1 MKQFILCKNVTH
13 ANNLP
18 LSTVGEIAFVALVDG
33 VETLDKDGTKIK
45 DKGYIYL
52 LRDEKVGGQVVIP
65 IYKNKFSYS
74 KMTYQEAAAAYTSNF
89 TITEVT
95 PGLDYTVIVAKK
107 GVNFN
112 KRFKWTATVRAKSS
126 DTAITVAKA
135 LANLITANGDGSGV
149 TATNEDGKV
158 TITAKEKGVDY
169 KVTLADDI
177 FGLAVTETAAKVA
190 WVDAAYVK
198 DLAMKAAADAGIEYT
213 YDDFIYPDYPLN
225 PLAQPD
231 ASDTGFTIFTLK
243 FAEPRE
249 MKTMDTAINQIV
261 QIALPTERDAIASI
275 ETILKALSGVAA
287 D

>member
-1 MKQFILCKNVTH
+1 MKQFILGKNI
-13 ANNLP
+13 AYADALP
-18 LSTVGEIAFVALVDG
+18 LNTVGEIAFVALVNG
-33 VETLDKDGTKIK
+33 VETLDSNGTKIK

-74 KMTYQEAAAAYTSNF
+74 KMTYQAATAYTSNF
-89 TITEVT
+89 TIAEVT
-95 PGLDYTVIVAKK
+95 PGLDYTVIVTKK

-112 KRFKWTATVRAKSS
+112 ERFKWTATVRAKSS
-126 DTAITVAKA
+126 DTVITVAKA
-135 LANLITANGDGSGV
+135 LADLITANGDGSGV
-149 TATNEDGKV
+149 TATNNVGKV

-190 WVDAAYVK
+190 LADAAYVK

-213 YDDFIYPDYPLN
+213 YDDFIYPNYPLN

-231 ASDTGFTIFTLK
+231 AADTGFTIFTLK

-249 MKTMDTAINQIV
+249 MKTMDTAVNQIV
-261 QIALPTERDAIASI
+261 QIALPTRADAIASI
-275 ETILKALSGVAA
+275 ETILKALSGA

>member
-1 MKQFILCKNVTH
+1 MKQFILGKNV
-13 ANNLP
+13 AYADALP
-18 LSTVGEIAFVALVDG
+18 LNTVGEIAFVALVNG

-52 LRDEKVGGQVVIP
+52 LKDEKVGGQVVIP

-74 KMTYQEAAAAYTSNF
+74 KMTYQVATAYTSNF
-89 TITEVT
+89 TIAEVT

-112 KRFKWTATVRAKSS
+112 ERFKWTATVRAKSS
-126 DTAITVAKA
+126 DTPTTIAKA

-149 TATNEDGKV
+149 TATNSSGKV

-169 KVTLADDI
+169 KVTLADDL
-177 FGLAVTETAAKVA
+177 FGLTVTETAAKVA
-190 WVDAAYVK
+190 LADAAYVK

-213 YDDFIYPDYPLN
+213 YDDFIYPNYPLN

-231 ASDTGFTIFTLK
+231 AADTGFTIFTLK

-249 MKTMDTAINQIV
+249 MKTMDTAVNQIV
-261 QIALPTERDAIASI
+261 QIALPTGAGAIASI
-275 ETILKALSGVAA
+275 ETILKALSGVAT

>member
-1 MKQFILCKNVTH
+1 MKQFILGKNVTY
-13 ANNLP
+13 ADALP
-18 LSTVGEIAFVALVDG
+18 LNTVGEIAFVALVNG

-52 LRDEKVGGQVVIP
+52 LKDEKVGGQVVIP

-74 KMTYQEAAAAYTSNF
+74 KMTYQAATAYTSNF
-89 TITEVT
+89 TIAEVT

-112 KRFKWTATVRAKSS
+112 ERFKWTATVRAKSS
-126 DTAITVAKA
+126 DTPTTIAKA

-149 TATNEDGKV
+149 TATNSSGKV

-169 KVTLADDI
+169 KVTLADDL
-177 FGLAVTETAAKVA
+177 FGLTVIETAAKVA
-190 WVDAAYVK
+190 LADAAYVK

-213 YDDFIYPDYPLN
+213 YDDFIYPNYPLN
-225 PLAQPD
+225 PLAQPN
-231 ASDTGFTIFTLK
+231 AADTGFTIFTLK

-249 MKTMDTAINQIV
+249 MKTMDTAVNQIV
-261 QIALPTERDAIASI
+261 QIALPTGAGAIASI
-275 ETILKALSGVAA
+275 ETILKALSRIAT

>member
-1 MKQFILCKNVTH
+1 MKQFILGKNV
-13 ANNLP
+13 AYADALP
-18 LSTVGEIAFVALVDG
+18 LNTVGEIAFVALVNG
-33 VETLDKDGTKIK
+33 VETLDPDGTKIK

-74 KMTYQEAAAAYTSNF
+74 KMTYQAATAYTSNF

-112 KRFKWTATVRAKSS
+112 ERFKWTATVRAKSS
-126 DTAITVAKA
+126 DTVTTVAKA
-135 LANLITANGDGSGV
+135 LVDLITVNGDGSGV
-149 TATNEDGKV
+149 TATNNAGKV

-190 WVDAAYVK
+190 LADAAYVK

-213 YDDFIYPDYPLN
+213 YDDFIYPNYPLN

-261 QIALPTERDAIASI
+261 QIALPTKAGAIASI
-275 ETILKALSGVAA
+275 ETILKALSGVAT

>member
-1 MKQFILCKNVTH
+1 MKQFILGKNV
-13 ANNLP
+13 AYADALP
-18 LSTVGEIAFVALVDG
+18 LNAVGEIAFVALVNG

-74 KMTYQEAAAAYTSNF
+74 KMTYQAATAYTSNF
-89 TITEVT
+89 TIAEVT

-126 DTAITVAKA
+126 DTVTTVAKA
-135 LANLITANGDGSGV
+135 LADLITANGDGSGV
-149 TATNEDGKV
+149 TATNNAGKV

-190 WVDAAYVK
+190 LADAAYVK

-213 YDDFIYPDYPLN
+213 YDDFIYPNYPLN

-261 QIALPTERDAIASI
+261 QIALPTGAGAIASI

>member
-1 MKQFILCKNVTH
+1 MKQFILGKNVDY
-13 ANNLP
+13 ADALP
-18 LSTVGEIAFVALVDG
+18 LNVVGEIAFVALVDG
-33 VETLDKDGTKIK
+33 VETLDENGTKIK

-52 LRDEKVGGQVVIP
+52 LRDEKVREQVVIP

-74 KMTYQEAAAAYTSNF
+74 KMTYREAAAYTSNF

-112 KRFKWTATVRAKSS
+112 KRFKWTATVRVKSS
-126 DTAITVAKA
+126 DTVTTVAKA
-135 LANLITANGDGSGV
+135 LADLITANGDASGV
-149 TATNEDGKV
+149 TATNDAGKV

-177 FGLAVTETAAKVA
+177 FGLTVTETAAKVA
-190 WVDAAYVK
+190 LADAAYVK

-213 YDDFIYPDYPLN
+213 YDDFIYPNYPLN

-261 QIALPTERDAIASI
+261 QIALPAGAGAIASI

>member
-1 MKQFILCKNVTH
+1 MKQFILGKNV
-13 ANNLP
+13 AYADVLP
-18 LSTVGEIAFVALVDG
+18 LNTVGEIAFVALVDG
-33 VETLDKDGTKIK
+33 VETLDPDGTKIK

-74 KMTYQEAAAAYTSNF
+74 KMTYQAATAYTSNF
-89 TITEVT
+89 TITGVT

-112 KRFKWTATVRAKSS
+112 ERFKWTATVRAKSS
-126 DTAITVAKA
+126 DTVTTVAKA
-135 LANLITANGDGSGV
+135 LADLITANGDGSGV
-149 TATNEDGKV
+149 TATNNAGKV

-190 WVDAAYVK
+190 LADAAYIK

-213 YDDFIYPDYPLN
+213 YDDFIYPNYPLN

-231 ASDTGFTIFTLK
+231 ASDTEFTIFTLK

-261 QIALPTERDAIASI
+261 QIALPTGAGAIASI

>member
-1 MKQFILCKNVTH
+1 MKQFILGKNI
-13 ANNLP
+13 AYADALP
-18 LSTVGEIAFVALVDG
+18 LNTVGKIAFVALVNG
-33 VETLDKDGTKIK
+33 VETLDPDGTKIK

-74 KMTYQEAAAAYTSNF
+74 KMTYQAATAYTSNF
-89 TITEVT
+89 TIAEVT
-95 PGLDYTVIVAKK
+95 SGLDYTVIVAKK

-112 KRFKWTATVRAKSS
+112 ERFKWTATVRAKSS
-126 DTAITVAKA
+126 DTVTTVAKA
-135 LANLITANGDGSGV
+135 LADLITANGDGSGV
-149 TATNEDGKV
+149 TATNDAGKV

-169 KVTLADDI
+169 KITLADDI

-190 WVDAAYVK
+190 LADAAYVK

-213 YDDFIYPDYPLN
+213 YDDFIYPNYPLN

-261 QIALPTERDAIASI
+261 QIALPTGAGAIASI

>member
-1 MKQFILCKNVTH
+1 MKQFILGKNVTY
-13 ANNLP
+13 ADALP
-18 LSTVGEIAFVALVDG
+18 LNTIGEIAFVALVDG
-33 VETLDKDGTKIK
+33 VETLDSNGTKIK

-74 KMTYQEAAAAYTSNF
+74 KMTYQPATAYTSNF

-112 KRFKWTATVRAKSS
+112 ERFKWTATVRAKSS
-126 DTAITVAKA
+126 DTATTVAKA
-135 LANLITANGDGSGV
+135 LADLITANGDGSGV
-149 TATNEDGKV
+149 TATNTAGKV

-169 KVTLADDI
+169 KVTLADNL
-177 FGLAVTETAAKVA
+177 FGLTVTETAAKVA
-190 WVDAAYVK
+190 LADAAYVK

-213 YDDFIYPDYPLN
+213 YDDFIYPNYPLN

-231 ASDTGFTIFTLK
+231 VSDTGFTIFTLK

-261 QIALPTERDAIASI
+261 QIALPTKAGAIASI

-287 D
+287 G

>member
-1 MKQFILCKNVTH
+1 MKQFILGKNV
-13 ANNLP
+13 AYADALP
-18 LSTVGEIAFVALVDG
+18 LNTVGEIAFVALVNG
-33 VETLDKDGTKIK
+33 VETLDPDGTKIK

-74 KMTYQEAAAAYTSNF
+74 KMTYQAATAYTSNF
-89 TITEVT
+89 TIAEVT

-112 KRFKWTATVRAKSS
+112 ERFKWTATVRAKSS
-126 DTAITVAKA
+126 DTVTTVAKA
-135 LANLITANGDGSGV
+135 LADLITANGDGSGV
-149 TATNEDGKV
+149 TATNNAGKV
-158 TITAKEKGVDY
+158 TITAKEKDVDY

-190 WVDAAYVK
+190 LADAAYVK

-213 YDDFIYPDYPLN
+213 YDDFIYSNYPLN
-225 PLAQPD
+225 PLAQSD
-231 ASDTGFTIFTLK
+231 ASDKGFTIFTLK

-261 QIALPTERDAIASI
+261 QIALPTGAGAIASI

>member
-1 MKQFILCKNVTH
+1 MKQFILGKNV
-13 ANNLP
+13 AYADALP
-18 LSTVGEIAFVALVDG
+18 LNAVGEIAFVALVNG
-33 VETLDKDGTKIK
+33 VETLDTDGTKIK

-74 KMTYQEAAAAYTSNF
+74 KMTYQVATAYTSNF
-89 TITEVT
+89 TIAEVT

-112 KRFKWTATVRAKSS
+112 ERFKWTATVRAKSS
-126 DTAITVAKA
+126 DTPTTIAKA

-149 TATNEDGKV
+149 TATNSSGKV

-169 KVTLADDI
+169 KVTLADDL
-177 FGLAVTETAAKVA
+177 FGLTVTETAAKVA
-190 WVDAAYVK
+190 LADVAYVK
-198 DLAMKAAADAGIEYT
+198 DLAIKAAADAGIEYT
-213 YDDFIYPDYPLN
+213 YDDFIYPNYPLN

-231 ASDTGFTIFTLK
+231 AADTGFTIFTLK

-249 MKTMDTAINQIV
+249 MKTMDTAVNQIV
-261 QIALPTERDAIASI
+261 QIALPTGAGAIASI
-275 ETILKALSGVAA
+275 ETILKALSGVAT

>member
-1 MKQFILCKNVTH
+1 MRQFILGKNV
-13 ANNLP
+13 AYADALP
-18 LSTVGEIAFVALVDG
+18 LNTVGEIAFVALVDG
-33 VETLDKDGTKIK
+33 VETLDTDGTKIK

-52 LRDEKVGGQVVIP
+52 LRDEKVGGQVVVP

-74 KMTYQEAAAAYTSNF
+74 KMTYQAATAYTSNF
-89 TITEVT
+89 TIAEVT

-112 KRFKWTATVRAKSS
+112 ERFKWTATVRAKSS
-126 DTAITVAKA
+126 DTVATVAKA
-135 LANLITANGDGSGV
+135 LADLITANGDGSGV
-149 TATNEDGKV
+149 TATNTAGKV
-158 TITAKEKGVDY
+158 TITAKEKGIDY

-190 WVDAAYVK
+190 LADAAYVK

-231 ASDTGFTIFTLK
+231 AADTGFTIFTLK

-261 QIALPTERDAIASI
+261 QIALPTGAGAIASI

>member
-1 MKQFILCKNVTH
+1 MKQFILGKNV
-13 ANNLP
+13 AYADALP
-18 LSTVGEIAFVALVDG
+18 LNIVGEIAFVALVNG
-33 VETLDKDGTKIK
+33 VETLDPDGTKIK

-74 KMTYQEAAAAYTSNF
+74 KMIYQAATAYTSNF
-89 TITEVT
+89 TIAEVT

-112 KRFKWTATVRAKSS
+112 ERFKWTATVRAKSS
-126 DTAITVAKA
+126 DTATTVAKA
-135 LANLITANGDGSGV
+135 LADLITANGDGSGV
-149 TATNEDGKV
+149 TATNNAGKV
-158 TITAKEKGVDY
+158 TITAKEKGIDY

-190 WVDAAYVK
+190 LADAAYVK

-213 YDDFIYPDYPLN
+213 YDDFIYPNYPLN

-231 ASDTGFTIFTLK
+231 ANDTGFTIFTLK

-261 QIALPTERDAIASI
+261 QIALPTKAGAIASI
-275 ETILKALSGVAA
+275 ETILKALSGVA
-287 D
+287 DD

>member
-1 MKQFILCKNVTH
+1 MKQFILGKNV
-13 ANNLP
+13 AYADALP
-18 LSTVGEIAFVALVDG
+18 LNTVGEIAFVALVNG
-33 VETLDKDGTKIK
+33 VETLDPDGTKIK

-74 KMTYQEAAAAYTSNF
+74 KMTYQAATAYTSNF
-89 TITEVT
+89 TIAEVT

-112 KRFKWTATVRAKSS
+112 ERFKWTATVRAKSS
-126 DTAITVAKA
+126 DTATTVAKA
-135 LANLITANGDGSGV
+135 LVDLITANGDGSGV
-149 TATNEDGKV
+149 TATNDAGKV

-190 WVDAAYVK
+190 LADAAYVK

-213 YDDFIYPDYPLN
+213 YDDFIYPNYPLN

-231 ASDTGFTIFTLK
+231 AADTGFTIFTLK

-249 MKTMDTAINQIV
+249 MKTMDTAVNQIV
-261 QIALPTERDAIASI
+261 QIALPTGAGAIASI
-275 ETILKALSGVAA
+275 ETILKALSGVDA

>member
-1 MKQFILCKNVTH
+1 MKQFILGKNV
-13 ANNLP
+13 AYADALP
-18 LSTVGEIAFVALVDG
+18 LNTVGEIAFVALING
-33 VETLDKDGTKIK
+33 VETLDPDGTKIK

-74 KMTYQEAAAAYTSNF
+74 KMTYRAATAYTSNF
-89 TITEVT
+89 TIAEVT

-112 KRFKWTATVRAKSS
+112 ERFKWTVTVRAKSS
-126 DTAITVAKA
+126 DTATTVAKA
-135 LANLITANGDGSGV
+135 LADLITANGDGSGV
-149 TATNEDGKV
+149 TATNIAGKV

-169 KVTLADDI
+169 KVTLSDDI
-177 FGLAVTETAAKVA
+177 FSLAVTETAAKVA
-190 WVDAAYVK
+190 LADAAYVK

-213 YDDFIYPDYPLN
+213 YDDFIYPNYPLN
-225 PLAQPD
+225 PLVQPY
-231 ASDTGFTIFTLK
+231 AIDTGFTIFTLK

-261 QIALPTERDAIASI
+261 QIALPTGAVAIASI
-275 ETILKALSGVAA
+275 ETILKALSKVA
-287 D
+287 DD

>member
-1 MKQFILCKNVTH
+1 MKQFILGKNI
-13 ANNLP
+13 AYASALP
-18 LSTVGEIAFVALVDG
+18 LNTVGEIAFVALVNG
-33 VETLDKDGTKIK
+33 VETLDPNGTKIK

-74 KMTYQEAAAAYTSNF
+74 KMTYQAATAYTSNF
-89 TITEVT
+89 TIAEVT

-112 KRFKWTATVRAKSS
+112 ERFKWTATVRAKSS
-126 DTAITVAKA
+126 DTATTVAKA
-135 LANLITANGDGSGV
+135 LADLITANGDGSGV
-149 TATNEDGKV
+149 TATNDAGKV

-190 WVDAAYVK
+190 LADAAYVK

-213 YDDFIYPDYPLN
+213 YDDFIYPNYPLN

-231 ASDTGFTIFTLK
+231 AADTGFTIFTLK

-249 MKTMDTAINQIV
+249 MKTMDTAVNQIV
-261 QIALPTERDAIASI
+261 QIALPTGAGAIASI

>member
-1 MKQFILCKNVTH
+1 MKQFILGKNVAY
-13 ANNLP
+13 ANALP
-18 LSTVGEIAFVALVDG
+18 LDTIGEIAFVALVDG
-33 VETLDKDGTKIK
+33 VETLDTDGTKIK

-74 KMTYQEAAAAYTSNF
+74 KMTYQAATAYTSNF

-112 KRFKWTATVRAKSS
+112 ERFKWTATVRAKSS
-126 DTAITVAKA
+126 DTVTTVAKA
-135 LANLITANGDGSGV
+135 LADLITVNGDGSGV
-149 TATNEDGKV
+149 TATNSSGKV

-169 KVTLADDI
+169 KVTLADDL
-177 FGLAVTETAAKVA
+177 FGLTVTETAAKVA
-190 WVDAAYVK
+190 LADTAYVK

-213 YDDFIYPDYPLN
+213 YDDFIYPNYPLN
-225 PLAQPD
+225 PLAQSD
-231 ASDTGFTIFTLK
+231 AADTGFTIFTLK

-261 QIALPTERDAIASI
+261 QIALPTGAGAIASI

>member
-1 MKQFILCKNVTH
+1 MKQFILGKNI
-13 ANNLP
+13 AYADALP
-18 LSTVGEIAFVALVDG
+18 LNTVGEIAFVALVNG
-33 VETLDKDGTKIK
+33 VETLDPDGTKIK

-74 KMTYQEAAAAYTSNF
+74 KMTYQVATAYTSNF
-89 TITEVT
+89 TIAEVT

-112 KRFKWTATVRAKSS
+112 ERFKWTATVRAKSS
-126 DTAITVAKA
+126 DTVTTVAKA
-135 LANLITANGDGSGV
+135 LADLITANGDGSGV
-149 TATNEDGKV
+149 TATNTDGKV

-190 WVDAAYVK
+190 LADAAYVK

-213 YDDFIYPDYPLN
+213 YDDFIYPNYPLN

-231 ASDTGFTIFTLK
+231 AADTGFTIFTLK

-249 MKTMDTAINQIV
+249 MKTMDTAVNQIV
-261 QIALPTERDAIASI
+261 QIALPTGAGAIASI

>member
-1 MKQFILCKNVTH
+1 MRQFILSKNVAY
-13 ANNLP
+13 ANALP
-18 LSTVGEIAFVALVDG
+18 LDAIGEIAFVALING

-45 DKGYIYL
+45 DKGYIYF
-52 LRDEKVGGQVVIP
+52 LRDKKVGGQVVIP

-74 KMTYQEAAAAYTSNF
+74 KMTYQAATAYTSNF
-89 TITEVT
+89 TIAEVT

-126 DTAITVAKA
+126 DTVTTVAKA
-135 LANLITANGDGSGV
+135 LADLITANGDGSGV
-149 TATNEDGKV
+149 TATNNAGKV

-190 WVDAAYVK
+190 LADAAYVK

-213 YDDFIYPDYPLN
+213 YDDFIYPNYPLN

-261 QIALPTERDAIASI
+261 QIALPTGAGANI

>member
-1 MKQFILCKNVTH
+1 MKQFILGKNV
-13 ANNLP
+13 AYADALP
-18 LSTVGEIAFVALVDG
+18 LNTVGEIAFVALVNG
-33 VETLDKDGTKIK
+33 VETLDPDGTKIK

-74 KMTYQEAAAAYTSNF
+74 KMTYQAATAYTSNF
-89 TITEVT
+89 TIAEVT

-112 KRFKWTATVRAKSS
+112 ERFKWTATVRAKSS
-126 DTAITVAKA
+126 DTVTTVAKA
-135 LANLITANGDGSGV
+135 LADLITANGDGSGV
-149 TATNEDGKV
+149 TATNDAGKV

-190 WVDAAYVK
+190 LADAAYVK

-213 YDDFIYPDYPLN
+213 YDDFIYPNYPLN

-249 MKTMDTAINQIV
+249 MKTMDTAVNQIV
-261 QIALPTERDAIASI
+261 QIALPTGAGAIASI
-275 ETILKALSGVAA
+275 ETILKALSRVAA

>member
-1 MKQFILCKNVTH
+1 MKQFILGKNV
-13 ANNLP
+13 AYADALP
-18 LSTVGEIAFVALVDG
+18 LNTVGEIAFVALVNG
-33 VETLDKDGTKIK
+33 VETLDTDGTKIK

-74 KMTYQEAAAAYTSNF
+74 KMTYQAATAYTSNF
-89 TITEVT
+89 TIAEVT

-112 KRFKWTATVRAKSS
+112 ERFKWTATVRAKSS
-126 DTAITVAKA
+126 DTATTVAKA
-135 LANLITANGDGSGV
+135 LVDLITANGDGSGV
-149 TATNEDGKV
+149 TATNNAGKV

-177 FGLAVTETAAKVA
+177 FGLAITETAAKVA
-190 WVDAAYVK
+190 LADAAYVK

-213 YDDFIYPDYPLN
+213 YDDFIYPNYPLN

-249 MKTMDTAINQIV
+249 MKTMDTAVNQIV
-261 QIALPTERDAIASI
+261 QIALPTKAGAIATI
-275 ETILKALSGVAA
+275 ETILKALS
-287 D
+287 

>member
-1 MKQFILCKNVTH
+1 MKQFILGKSV
-13 ANNLP
+13 AYADALP
-18 LSTVGEIAFVALVDG
+18 LNTVGEIAFVALVNG
-33 VETLDKDGTKIK
+33 VETLDTDGTKIK

-74 KMTYQEAAAAYTSNF
+74 KMTYQAATAYTSNF

-112 KRFKWTATVRAKSS
+112 ERFKWTATVRAKSS
-126 DTAITVAKA
+126 DTVTTIAKA
-135 LANLITANGDGSGV
+135 LADLITANGDGSGV
-149 TATNEDGKV
+149 TATNTAGKV

-169 KVTLADDI
+169 KVTLADDL
-177 FGLAVTETAAKVA
+177 FGLTVTETAAKVA
-190 WVDAAYVK
+190 LADAAYVK

-213 YDDFIYPDYPLN
+213 YDDFIYPNYPLN

-231 ASDTGFTIFTLK
+231 AADTGFTIFTLK

-261 QIALPTERDAIASI
+261 QIALPTGAGAIASI

>member
-1 MKQFILCKNVTH
+1 MKQFILGKNV
-13 ANNLP
+13 AYADALP
-18 LSTVGEIAFVALVDG
+18 LNTVGEIAFVALVNG
-33 VETLDKDGTKIK
+33 VETLDPDGTKIK

-74 KMTYQEAAAAYTSNF
+74 KMTYQVATAYTSNF
-89 TITEVT
+89 TIAEVT

-112 KRFKWTATVRAKSS
+112 ERFKWTATVRAKSS
-126 DTAITVAKA
+126 DTPTTIAKA

-149 TATNEDGKV
+149 TATNSSGKV

-169 KVTLADDI
+169 KVTLADDL
-177 FGLAVTETAAKVA
+177 FGLTVTETAAKVA
-190 WVDAAYVK
+190 LADAAYVK
-198 DLAMKAAADAGIEYT
+198 DLAIKAAADAGIEYT
-213 YDDFIYPDYPLN
+213 YDDFIYPNYPLN

-231 ASDTGFTIFTLK
+231 AADTGFTIFTLK

-249 MKTMDTAINQIV
+249 MKTMDTAVNQIV
-261 QIALPTERDAIASI
+261 QIALPTGAGAIASI
-275 ETILKALSGVAA
+275 ETILKALSGVAT

>member
-1 MKQFILCKNVTH
+1 MKQFILGKNV
-13 ANNLP
+13 AYADALP
-18 LSTVGEIAFVALVDG
+18 LNTVGEIAFVALVNG
-33 VETLDKDGTKIK
+33 VETLDPDGTKIK

-74 KMTYQEAAAAYTSNF
+74 KMTYQAATAYTSNF
-89 TITEVT
+89 TIAGVT

-112 KRFKWTATVRAKSS
+112 ERFKWTATVRAKSS
-126 DTAITVAKA
+126 DTTTTVAKA
-135 LANLITANGDGSGV
+135 LADLITANGDGSGV
-149 TATNEDGKV
+149 TATNYAGKV

-190 WVDAAYVK
+190 LADAAYVK
-198 DLAMKAAADAGIEYT
+198 DLAMKAAADAGIVYT

-231 ASDTGFTIFTLK
+231 AADTGFTIFTLK

-261 QIALPTERDAIASI
+261 QIALPTRAGAIASI

>member
-1 MKQFILCKNVTH
+1 MRQFILSKN
-13 ANNLP
+13 AAYALP
-18 LSTVGEIAFVALVDG
+18 LDVIGEIAFVALING

-45 DKGYIYL
+45 DKGYIYF
-52 LRDEKVGGQVVIP
+52 LRDKKVGGQVVIP

-74 KMTYQEAAAAYTSNF
+74 KMTYQAATAYTSNF
-89 TITEVT
+89 TIAEVT

-126 DTAITVAKA
+126 DTVTTVAKA
-135 LANLITANGDGSGV
+135 LADLITANGDGSGV
-149 TATNEDGKV
+149 TATNNAGKV

-190 WVDAAYVK
+190 LADAAYVK

-213 YDDFIYPDYPLN
+213 YDDFIYPNYPLN

-231 ASDTGFTIFTLK
+231 ASNTGFTIFTLK

-261 QIALPTERDAIASI
+261 QIALPTGAGADI

>member
-1 MKQFILCKNVTH
+1 MKQFILGKNI
-13 ANNLP
+13 AYADALP
-18 LSTVGEIAFVALVDG
+18 LNTVGEIAFVALVNG
-33 VETLDKDGTKIK
+33 VETLDPDGTKIK

-74 KMTYQEAAAAYTSNF
+74 KMTYQVATAYTSNF
-89 TITEVT
+89 TIAEVT

-112 KRFKWTATVRAKSS
+112 ERFKWTATVRAKSS
-126 DTAITVAKA
+126 DTVTTVAKA
-135 LANLITANGDGSGV
+135 LADLITANGDGSGV
-149 TATNEDGKV
+149 TATNTDGKV

-190 WVDAAYVK
+190 LADAAYVK

-213 YDDFIYPDYPLN
+213 YDDFIYPNYPLN

-231 ASDTGFTIFTLK
+231 AADTGFTIFTLK

-249 MKTMDTAINQIV
+249 MKTMDTAVNQIV
-261 QIALPTERDAIASI
+261 QIALPTGAGAIASI
-275 ETILKALSGVAA
+275 ETILKTLSGVAA

>member
-1 MKQFILCKNVTH
+1 MKQFILGKNV
-13 ANNLP
+13 AYADALP
-18 LSTVGEIAFVALVDG
+18 LNTVGEIAFVALVNG
-33 VETLDKDGTKIK
+33 VETLDSNGTKIK
-45 DKGYIYL
+45 NKGYIYL

-74 KMTYQEAAAAYTSNF
+74 KMTYQAATAYTSNF
-89 TITEVT
+89 TIAKVT
-95 PGLDYTVIVAKK
+95 PGLDYTVIIAKK

-112 KRFKWTATVRAKSS
+112 ERFKWTATVRAKSS
-126 DTAITVAKA
+126 DTVTTVAKA
-135 LANLITANGDGSGV
+135 LADLITANGDGSGV
-149 TATNEDGKV
+149 TAINAAGKV

-177 FGLAVTETAAKVA
+177 FGLAVIETAAKVA
-190 WVDAAYVK
+190 LADAAYVK

-213 YDDFIYPDYPLN
+213 YDDFIYPNYPLN

-261 QIALPTERDAIASI
+261 QIALPTGAGAIASI

>member
-1 MKQFILCKNVTH
+1 MKQFILGKNIDY
-13 ANNLP
+13 ADALP
-18 LSTVGEIAFVALVDG
+18 LNTVGEIAFVALVNG
-33 VETLDKDGTKIK
+33 VETLDSDGTKIK

-74 KMTYQEAAAAYTSNF
+74 KMIYQEANAYTSNF
-89 TITEVT
+89 TIAEVT

-112 KRFKWTATVRAKSS
+112 ERFKWTATVRAKSS
-126 DTAITVAKA
+126 DTATTVAKA
-135 LANLITANGDGSGV
+135 LADLITANGDGSGV
-149 TATNEDGKV
+149 TATNNAGKV
-158 TITAKEKGVDY
+158 IITAKEKGVDY
-169 KVTLADDI
+169 KVVLADDI

-190 WVDAAYVK
+190 LADAAYVK

-213 YDDFIYPDYPLN
+213 YDDFIYPNYPLN

-261 QIALPTERDAIASI
+261 QIALPTKAGAIASI

>member
-1 MKQFILCKNVTH
+1 MKQFILGKNIDYADT
-13 ANNLP
+13 LP
-18 LSTVGEIAFVALVDG
+18 LNTVGEIAFVALVNG
-33 VETLDKDGTKIK
+33 VETLDSDGTKIK

-74 KMTYQEAAAAYTSNF
+74 KMIYQEANAYTSNF
-89 TITEVT
+89 TIAEVT

-112 KRFKWTATVRAKSS
+112 ERFKWTATVRAKSS
-126 DTAITVAKA
+126 DTATTVAKA
-135 LANLITANGDGSGV
+135 LADLITANGDGSGV
-149 TATNEDGKV
+149 TATNNAGKV
-158 TITAKEKGVDY
+158 IITAKEKGVDY
-169 KVTLADDI
+169 KVVLADDI

-190 WVDAAYVK
+190 LADAAYVK

-213 YDDFIYPDYPLN
+213 YDDFIYPNYPLN

-261 QIALPTERDAIASI
+261 QIALPTKAGAIASI